1 MKLDKSQLL
10 NVNALLIFLPIALL
24 AKYVLDLDDV
34 AIFVL
39 AGLAIIPLAKLVGEA
54 TEELAHYMGETWGG
68 LLNATLGNAAE
79 LIITIF
85 ALQAGKV
92 ELVRASIVGS
102 ILGNLLL
109 VLGLSLL
116 VGGIK
121 NGVQSFNRKSASIN
135 ATLVIL
141 AFMAMAVPSFFDRAV
156 VGDDPSIAHSSL
168 SVADAESRELLF
180 TEGIA
185 VILIVL
191 YALSVLYT
199 FTAKDKTVTPVT
211 HEPAD
216 VHTTRWTKQTA
227 MIVLGLATLGI
238 VLMSETLVGAVEG
251 ATHEL
256 GLSEFFVGIIIVP
269 LIGNVAEHL
278 VAVTVAFKNRMDLSL
293 AISFGSSLQISLFVA
308 PVLVFIS
315 LLFSETMLLVF
326 NSYEL
331 ISLAVASFIAAHVAQ
346 DGESNWLEGA
356 MLLALYAIIGIAF
369 FALPN

>member
-1 MKLDKSQLL
+1 MKFNTSQLF
-10 NVNALLIFLPIALL
+10 NIQSLLIFLPIALL
-24 AKYVLDLDDV
+24 GKYVLDLADV
-34 AIFVL
+34 PVFIL
-39 AGLAIIPLAKLVGEA
+39 AALAIIPLAKLVGEA

-85 ALQAGKV
+85 ALEAGKV
-92 ELVRASIVGS
+92 ELVRASLVGS

-116 VGGIK
+116 VGGVK
-121 NGVQSFNRKSASIN
+121 NGLQSFDRKSASIN
-135 ATLVIL
+135 ATMVIL

-156 VGDDPSIAHSSL
+156 IGKDPLIVHEAPAA
-168 SVADAESRELLF
+168 ADAAGRELLF

-185 VILIVL
+185 VILIALYVL
-191 YALSVLYT
+191 NVLYT
-199 FTAKDKTVTPVT
+199 FTSKGKNTPVT
-211 HEPAD
+211 HEPAE
-216 VHTTRWTKQTA
+216 VHHAQWSKRTA
-227 MIVLGLATLGI
+227 LIVLGLATLGI

-278 VAVTVAFKNRMDLSL
+278 VAVQVAFKNRMDLSL

-308 PVLVFIS
+308 PVLVFVS
-315 LLFSETMLLVF
+315 LLFSENLLLVF
-326 NSYEL
+326 NPYEL

-356 MLLALYAIIGIAF
+356 MLLALYAIIGLAF
-369 FALPN
+369 FVLPN

>member
-1 MKLDKSQLL
+1 MKFNPSQLL
-10 NVNALLIFLPIALL
+10 NIQNLLIFLPIALL
-24 AKYVLDLDDV
+24 GKYVLDLDDV
-34 AIFVL
+34 PVFIL
-39 AGLAIIPLAKLVGEA
+39 AALAIIPLAKLVGEA

-85 ALQAGKV
+85 ALEAGKV

-121 NGVQSFNRKSASIN
+121 NGLQSFDRKAASIN
-135 ATLVIL
+135 ATMVIL

-156 VGDDPSIAHSSL
+156 IGKDPLIVHDAPAA
-168 SVADAESRELLF
+168 ADAAGRELLF

-185 VILIVL
+185 VILIAL
-191 YALSVLYT
+191 YALNVLYT
-199 FTAKDKTVTPVT
+199 FASKDKTTPVT
-211 HEPAD
+211 HEPAE
-216 VHTTRWTKQTA
+216 VHHARWSKRMA
-227 MIVLGLATLGI
+227 LIVLGLATLGI

-278 VAVTVAFKNRMDLSL
+278 VAVQVAFKNRMDLSL

-315 LLFSETMLLVF
+315 LLFSENLLLVF
-326 NSYEL
+326 NPYEL

-356 MLLALYAIIGIAF
+356 MLLALYAIIGLAF
-369 FALPN
+369 FVLPN